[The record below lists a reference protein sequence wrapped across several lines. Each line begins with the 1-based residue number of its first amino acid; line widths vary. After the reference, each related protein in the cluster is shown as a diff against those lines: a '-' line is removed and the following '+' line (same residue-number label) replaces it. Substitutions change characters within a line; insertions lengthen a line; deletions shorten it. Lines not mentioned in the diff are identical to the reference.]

1 MDERELFEATVTLHV
16 KLDAL
21 NLQIHR
27 ASFEL

>member
-1 MDERELFEATVTLHV
+1 VTLHV

-27 ASFEL
+27 ASFELWGVSNEILE